1 MKTKTL
7 VTLAA
12 TALLLLGGSVAPAH
26 ADESLHPDVVYALDH
41 VPGGVVVDPY
51 TVVWPDLGME
61 LSVPSPTLRAVG
73 SCATG
78 QYCAYSEPNRG
89 GTRLSFTVC
98 SIVSTSGL
106 STVRSIANARTSGTV
121 QARNAA
127 STVLASAGA
136 GATANVVGAVT
147 NLRCL
152 F

>member
-1 MKTKTL
+1 MKTKLL

-12 TALLLLGGSVAPAH
+12 TALLVGGSLAPAH
-26 ADESLHPDVVYALDH
+26 ADESLHPDVVYALEH
-41 VPGGVVVDPY
+41 VPGGVAVDAH
-51 TVVWPDLGME
+51 TAEWPDLGMQ
-61 LSVPSPTLRAVG
+61 LTVPSPYQRAVG

-89 GTRLSFTVC
+89 GTRLSFSVC
-98 SIVSTSGL
+98 SIVSTAGL
-106 STVRSIANARTSGTV
+106 STVRSIANARSSGTV

-136 GATANVVGAVT
+136 GVTANVVGAVT